1 MVMYKI
7 DRRGGGFK
15 NRILGQTQTNYGP
28 SAAATTG
35 MKILLWEIIIKSV
48 YLPEKWKSG

>member
-15 NRILGQTQTNYGP
+15 NRSLGQTRRRFRHHLLI
-28 SAAATTG
+28 
-35 MKILLWEIIIKSV
+35 KIPASIVNSYLLVTEISFKT
-48 YLPEKWKSG
+48 P